1 MSQIPV
7 TVLTGYLGAGKTTLL
22 NRILTEPHGKRY
34 AVIVNEF
41 GEAGIDGKLV
51 VGADEEIFETNNG
64 CLCCT
69 VRGDLIR
76 IIEGLM
82 KRKNKFD
89 AILVETT
96 GLAMPAPV
104 AQTFFVDQ
112 EVRERT
118 KLDSIVT
125 VVDARHYLEAVGKE
139 KEPAEQVAFADV
151 ILLNKCDLV
160 PPEAV
165 DEIERRIR
173 AVNAVATIHRTTR
186 CDVALDRVLDRGSFD
201 LDRIVE
207 LEPHFLHDHGPEHAH
222 EHAHEHG
229 HDHDHNH
236 GHHHGDAHPAHD
248 QEIGSISLRTDQP
261 LDGKRALAWISG
273 LAREQGADILRC
285 KGILNFKGEAK
296 RFVFQGVHM
305 TLDGEPGKPWGVDE
319 RRHSVLVFI
328 GRKLDRA
335 ALEQGLQSCLA

>member
-1 MSQIPV
+1 MSQVPV

-41 GEAGIDGKLV
+41 GEQGIDGKLV

-125 VVDARHYLEAVGKE
+125 VVDARHYLESVARA

-151 ILLNKCDLV
+151 ILLNKSDLV
-160 PPEAV
+160 SPETLN
-165 DEIERRIR
+165 EIEKRIR
-173 AVNAVATIHRTTR
+173 SVNAMATIHRTTR
-186 CDVALDRVLDRGSFD
+186 CDVALDTVLDRGSFD
-201 LDRIVE
+201 LDRIVK
-207 LEPHFLHDHGPEHAH
+207 LEPHFLHDHDLSG
-222 EHAHEHG
+222 G
-229 HDHDHNH
+229 HDHDHGHDHHHEHEH
-236 GHHHGDAHPAHD
+236 GHAHPAHD
-248 QEIGSISLRTDQP
+248 QEIGSISIRTDQP
-261 LDGKRALAWISG
+261 LDSKRTLAWISA
-273 LAREQGADILRC
+273 LARDQGADILRM
-285 KGILNFKGEAK
+285 KGILAFQGEAK

-305 TLDGEPGKPWGVDE
+305 TLDGEPGRAWSAEEKRD
-319 RRHSVLVFI
+319 SVLVFI
-328 GRKLDRA
+328 GRKLDRD
-335 ALEQGLQSCLA
+335 ALEQGLKSCIA

>member
-1 MSQIPV
+1 MSQVPV

-41 GEAGIDGKLV
+41 GEQGIDGKLV

-125 VVDARHYLEAVGKE
+125 VVDARHYLESVARE

-151 ILLNKCDLV
+151 ILLNKSDLV
-160 PPEAV
+160 PPETLN
-165 DEIERRIR
+165 EIERRIR
-173 AVNAVATIHRTTR
+173 AVNAMATIHRTTR

-201 LDRIVE
+201 LDRIVK
-207 LEPHFLHDHGPEHAH
+207 LEPHFLHDHYLGAAHDH
-222 EHAHEHG
+222 EHHHDQDHG
-229 HDHDHNH
+229 HDH
-236 GHHHGDAHPAHD
+236 GHAHAHPAHD
-248 QEIGSISLRTDQP
+248 QEIGSISIRTDQP
-261 LDGKRALAWISG
+261 LDSKRTLAWISA
-273 LAREQGADILRC
+273 LARDQGADILRM
-285 KGILNFKGEAK
+285 KGILDFKGEAK

-305 TLDGEPGKPWGVDE
+305 TLDGEPGRAWGEGEKRD
-319 RRHSVLVFI
+319 SVLVFI

-335 ALEQGLQSCLA
+335 ALEQGLKSCIA